1 PPARVSDSLEPRLL
15 GTLLEQSEETKLARE
30 WFKEA
35 HALKRDQARWTRKPR
50 SREERRELGR
60 EAGRLF
66 RDARQQIERTRKAI
80 LASTPVICSTSAGA
94 DAELLGDLRWD
105 TVVLDEATQAVDP
118 VALAALSRGDKV
130 VMAGDPCQLPPT
142 VISREAERLG
152 LGTTFFERLRLAQ
165 PDACRMLEVQHR
177 MHREIMRFPSES
189 MYEGRLQAADH
200 VAAHSLAGLGVREDP
215 LRPGPLHF
223 LDTAG
228 KGWDDERDEDDP
240 STRNPG
246 QAERTAA
253 EVRRLLSRGLSPKDL
268 AVIAPY
274 DAQVRLLR
282 ELLEDE
288 RSQGLSVRSIDGF
301 QGQEREAVVLDLVR
315 SNQEGRLGFLA
326 DIRRLNVALTRA
338 RRFLLVIGD
347 SATLSGHDYF
357 AAFLE
362 SIEAREGCYLS
373 AWTDEAPL
381 LD

>member
-1 PPARVSDSLEPRLL
+1 MLCQGCGGCEHELRDRPLHVEAALE
-15 GTLLEQSEETKLARE
+15 LEEQYK
-30 WFKEA
+30 
-35 HALKRDQARWTRKPR
+35 
-50 SREERRELGR
+50 
-60 EAGRLF
+60 
-66 RDARQQIERTRKAI
+66 
-80 LASTPVICSTSAGA
+80 
-94 DAELLGDLRWD
+94 
-105 TVVLDEATQAVDP
+105 
-118 VALAALSRGDKV
+118 VAL
-130 VMAGDPCQLPPT
+130 PT
-142 VISREAERLG
+142 VISRDAERQG
-152 LGTTFFERLRLAQ
+152 LGTTLFERLRRAQ
-165 PDACRMLEVQHR
+165 PEVCRMLEVQHR
-177 MHREIMRFPSES
+177 MHREIMSFPSES
-189 MYEGRLQAADH
+189 MYEGRLRAAEGVAEH
-200 VAAHSLAGLGVREDP
+200 VLAGLGVREDP

-253 EVRRLLSRGLSPKDL
+253 EVRRLLSRGLAPADL
-268 AVIAPY
+268 AVISPY

-288 RSQGLSVRSIDGF
+288 RGLGLSVRSIDGF

-315 SNQEGRLGFLA
+315 SNAEGRLGFLA
-326 DIRRLNVALTRA
+326 DTRRLNVALTRA

-347 SATLSGHDYF
+347 SATISGHDVF
-357 AAFLE
+357 AAFLA